1 MGTEEFEIAIEVE
14 REEDGQY
21 LAEVPAIPGVMA
33 YGATEDEAVRRAL
46 TLALQVMADREQLP
60 D

>member
-14 REEDGQY
+14 REEDGRY
-21 LAEVPAIPGVMA
+21 IAEVPAIPGVMA

-46 TLALQVMADREQLP
+46 TLALQVMADWEQLP